1 MNALRRGVLTAA
13 LCAAVVPA
21 VSWADAAQWPNKPI
35 HIIVAYPGGGVSDV
49 VARALGEKLS
59 TQLNTPVVVENRAGA
74 GGVIGMDAVA
84 KAAPDGYTIG
94 FSAISPLA
102 LTPHLNGTPFDP
114 ARDITPVVSV
124 MYSPVLILGTTANR
138 AASFKELLEESK
150 ASPGVIRWATAGLAS
165 LGHIVLEQIKYEGKV
180 DITHIP
186 YKGGGQQLND
196 ALGAQYE
203 VLSTNAG
210 PTVMQ
215 HIKAGKLHPLA
226 VGAPQRLESMPKVP
240 TLAELGFPA
249 ANTTSLFGI
258 FAPGKTPQDI
268 VLRLNRE
275 LNNALAEPDIQ
286 AKLKASDNV
295 PMGGDAQTFAKQIA
309 QESANNARIVKAANL
324 QAN

>member
-165 LGHIVLEQIKYEGKV
+165 LGHICSSRSSTKARWISPIFLTREA
-180 DITHIP
+180 DSNSMTRWARSTRCCLP
-186 YKGGGQQLND
+186 TP
-196 ALGAQYE
+196 AL
-203 VLSTNAG
+203 
-210 PTVMQ
+210 P
-215 HIKAGKLHPLA
+215 
-226 VGAPQRLESMPKVP
+226 
-240 TLAELGFPA
+240 
-249 ANTTSLFGI
+249 
-258 FAPGKTPQDI
+258 
-268 VLRLNRE
+268 
-275 LNNALAEPDIQ
+275 
-286 AKLKASDNV
+286 
-295 PMGGDAQTFAKQIA
+295 
-309 QESANNARIVKAANL
+309 
-324 QAN
+324 

>member
-124 MYSPVLILGTTANR
+124 MYSPVLVLGTTANR
-138 AASFKELLEESK
+138 AAS
-150 ASPGVIRWATAGLAS
+150 G
-165 LGHIVLEQIKYEGKV
+165 
-180 DITHIP
+180 
-186 YKGGGQQLND
+186 
-196 ALGAQYE
+196 
-203 VLSTNAG
+203 
-210 PTVMQ
+210 
-215 HIKAGKLHPLA
+215 
-226 VGAPQRLESMPKVP
+226 
-240 TLAELGFPA
+240 
-249 ANTTSLFGI
+249 
-258 FAPGKTPQDI
+258 
-268 VLRLNRE
+268 
-275 LNNALAEPDIQ
+275 
-286 AKLKASDNV
+286 
-295 PMGGDAQTFAKQIA
+295 
-309 QESANNARIVKAANL
+309 
-324 QAN
+324 